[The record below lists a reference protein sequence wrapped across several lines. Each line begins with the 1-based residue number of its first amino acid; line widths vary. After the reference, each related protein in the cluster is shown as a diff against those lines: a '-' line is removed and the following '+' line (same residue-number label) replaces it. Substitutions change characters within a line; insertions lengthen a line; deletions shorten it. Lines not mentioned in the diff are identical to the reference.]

1 MIILTGAGGFIG
13 SVVLGYLNSQRVTDI
28 IIVDDLPYE
37 DQYKNL
43 IGKQYN
49 RLVSIDDID
58 AIDENITGVIHIGA
72 NANTLEK
79 NWSSIYATNVK
90 STRKWNVFCKQR
102 KIPFIFTSSASVYG
116 NGAGPMNQYAFSKLL
131 SENEVEGV
139 VLRLFNVYGPN
150 EYHKGRMA
158 STILHWFNQIKETEE
173 ITIFE
178 NSKNYFR
185 DFVWVEDI
193 AKTIYHFMFE
203 NYQPGIYDLGSG
215 SNTDFETVADLV
227 ISNTNKGKK
236 RFVDMP
242 DDLKKQYQ
250 INTLADTKSLTKSGL
265 DVKSFTKV
273 HEGIAAYIDY
283 LAKDR
288 YY

>member
-1 MIILTGAGGFIG
+1 M
-13 SVVLGYLNSQRVTDI
+13 
-28 IIVDDLPYE
+28 
-37 DQYKNL
+37 
-43 IGKQYN
+43 
-49 RLVSIDDID
+49 
-58 AIDENITGVIHIGA
+58 
-72 NANTLEK
+72 
-79 NWSSIYATNVK
+79 
-90 STRKWNVFCKQR
+90 
-102 KIPFIFTSSASVYG
+102 YG

-158 STILHWFNQIKETEE
+158 STILHWFSQIKETEE

-265 DVKSFTKV
+265 DVKSFTQV

>member
-1 MIILTGAGGFIG
+1 MPEL
-13 SVVLGYLNSQRVTDI
+13 L
-28 IIVDDLPYE
+28 
-37 DQYKNL
+37 
-43 IGKQYN
+43 
-49 RLVSIDDID
+49 
-58 AIDENITGVIHIGA
+58 NITNIP
-72 NANTLEK
+72 
-79 NWSSIYATNVK
+79 SSRVD
-90 STRKWNVFCKQR
+90 
-102 KIPFIFTSSASVYG
+102 FIDPRTGLMSREWYRFFL
-116 NGAGPMNQYAFSKLL
+116 N
-131 SENEVEGV
+131 
-139 VLRLFNVYGPN
+139 LFNL
-150 EYHKGRMA
+150 
-158 STILHWFNQIKETEE
+158 T
-173 ITIFE
+173 
-178 NSKNYFR
+178 
-185 DFVWVEDI
+185 
-193 AKTIYHFMFE
+193 
-203 NYQPGIYDLGSG
+203 GSG